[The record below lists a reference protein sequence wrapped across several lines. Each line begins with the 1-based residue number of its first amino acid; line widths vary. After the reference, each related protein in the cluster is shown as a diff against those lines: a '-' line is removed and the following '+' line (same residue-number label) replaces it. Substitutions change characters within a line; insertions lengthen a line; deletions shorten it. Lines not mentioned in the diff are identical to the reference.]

1 MTASFD
7 KQFLSLTGFSPMK
20 WQRRLFKRFVDAG
33 LPDAQDIPTVCDIPT
48 GLGKTSIMVIWLLAL
63 VRQAGSERVRLPRR
77 LVYIVNR
84 RTVVDQATRTV
95 ERMRHRLLEPDKP
108 DWQEHAHTLK
118 GIASALRRLCASE
131 GSPLGVSTLRGELA
145 DNEEWKA
152 DPARPA
158 IVVGTIDM
166 IGSKL
171 LFSGYGDGRYGRT
184 HHAGLIGYDAL
195 IVHDEAHL
203 TPAFNDLLHAVA
215 QEQGREAARVDR
227 PPAVGRPVRV
237 VELSATRRGAAGDP
251 FTLGP
256 EDEGDSIVQERRTAT
271 KRLYLHEAPRDRI
284 AEEVKEQNLGTE
296 KAKKEFEKRV
306 AEWPQAEI
314 VRRAA
319 AHDSSRCKVLIYVRT
334 PDQAQQIAAA
344 LAKAVGGD
352 SDERVALLT
361 GTVRGHERDAL
372 VQSHPVYRALLDPET
387 PVEKSVYLVS
397 TSAGEVG
404 IDLDA
409 DHLVCD
415 PTTLD
420 ALIQRLGRVNRRG
433 GKART
438 AKVDAVR
445 LVENEEK
452 PKEELS
458 EFDRAIVATQAL
470 LEKWV
475 ERSANEYIDV
485 GPQDLRQLLTKESP
499 EAVVAA
505 FSPKAPTALLTDIL
519 LDNWS
524 LTSIDRMPGRP
535 EVAPFLHGLTFDPP
549 ETHVAWRCEVVALY
563 KAGVDEAALRGWFR
577 ACRVEAQERLR
588 DRTDRV
594 KKVLTALLNNL
605 RKKNESLDFPV
616 VLLDERGGTSW
627 SELSA
632 LAAND
637 ANLAYRTIVLPV
649 EAGGLD
655 RNGMLD
661 AKADP
666 SASLALDVA
675 EYNATERRRDR
686 WLHRG
691 SPDGD
696 LFERLVSGQVADAL
710 PEELREKARIP
721 LRQREEG
728 DDEAE
733 TVDLVLLVS
742 PSQSA
747 LENPETTSARQT
759 LEAHTD
765 AIVRHMTRIVD
776 RLGLQEP
783 LRGALIAAARWH
795 DKGKD
800 RAVWQRY
807 ARNAGGTEC
816 LAKAKSYLH
825 PRALGGYRHE
835 FGSLLDALN
844 NAELQ
849 QLPEHDLVLHLI
861 AAHHGWSRPHFEPRS
876 FDSSC
881 TTAANSEAFAEV
893 IRRFGQLQRSYG
905 RWGLA
910 WLESL
915 VRCADIAASREA
927 VASPRGVF
935 DSRELVSEEVRP

>member
-1 MTASFD
+1 MTANFD
-7 KQFLSLTGFSPMK
+7 NQFLSLTGFSPMK
-20 WQRRLFKRFVDAG
+20 WQRRLFERFVNAG
-33 LPDAQDIPTVCDIPT
+33 LPGAQDIPTICDIPT
-48 GLGKTSIMVIWLLAL
+48 GLGKTSVIVIWLLAL
-63 VRQAGSERVRLPRR
+63 VQQAKSSAVRLPRR

-95 ERMRHRLLEPDKP
+95 ELMRHRLLEPDKP
-108 DWQEHAHTLK
+108 DWHEHADTLK
-118 GIASALRRLCASE
+118 GIASALRQLCASE

-158 IVVGTIDM
+158 IVVGTIDV

-203 TPAFNDLLHAVA
+203 TPAFNDLLRAVA
-215 QEQGREAARVDR
+215 REQIREAARAEQ
-227 PPAVGRPVRV
+227 PAPVVRPVRV
-237 VELSATRRGAAGDP
+237 VELSATRRGTEGDP
-251 FTLGP
+251 FTLEP
-256 EDEGDSIVQERRTAT
+256 EDEDDCIVQDRVTAT
-271 KRLYLHEAPRDRI
+271 KRLYLHPVPRDRI
-284 AEEVKEQNLGTE
+284 AEEVEKLHLSEE
-296 KAKKEFEKRV
+296 KAKKEFDKRI
-306 AEWPQAEI
+306 AEWPEAEI

-319 AHDSSRCKVLIYVRT
+319 DHDNSQCKVLIYVRT
-334 PDQAQQIAAA
+334 PDQAQEVA
-344 LAKAVGGD
+344 LALANVLGAD
-352 SDERVALLT
+352 SNERIALLT
-361 GTVRGHERDAL
+361 GTMRGHERDAL
-372 VQSHPVYRALLDPET
+372 VESNPVYRALLDAEI

-415 PTTLD
+415 LTTLD
-420 ALIQRLGRVNRRG
+420 ALIQRIGRVNRRG

-438 AKVDAVR
+438 ARVDVVGLA
-445 LVENEEK
+445 ESEEK
-452 PKEELS
+452 PKDGLS
-458 EFDRAIVATQAL
+458 EFDRAVVATQAL
-470 LEKWV
+470 LKEWMKTSV
-475 ERSANEYIDV
+475 NDYIDV
-485 GPQDLRQLLTKESP
+485 GLQDLRRLFAQTSS
-499 EAVVAA
+499 EAVHAA

-519 LDNWS
+519 LDAWS
-524 LTSIDRMPGRP
+524 LTSIDGMPGRP
-535 EVAPFLHGLTFDPP
+535 EVGPFLHGLTFDPP
-549 ETHVAWRCEVVALY
+549 ETHVVWRCEVFALHE
-563 KAGVDEAALRGWFR
+563 AGVDEPALRDWFR
-577 ACRVEAQERLR
+577 VCRVDARERLR

-594 KKVLTALLNNL
+594 KKVLTDLLKNL
-605 RKKNESLDFPV
+605 RTTNESLDFPV
-616 VLLDERGGTSW
+616 VLLDERGGASW
-627 SELSA
+627 SRLSV

-637 ANLAYRTIVLPV
+637 ANIAYRTVVLPV

-655 RNGMLD
+655 RNGLLD

-675 EYNATERRRDR
+675 EHDATERRRER

-691 SPDGD
+691 SPDGER
-696 LFERLVSGQVADAL
+696 FERLVSGEIADAL
-710 PEELREKARIP
+710 PDELREKERIP
-721 LRQREEG
+721 LRQGEEG

-742 PSQSA
+742 PGQSA
-747 LENPETTSARQT
+747 LQDPETTSVWQT
-759 LEAHTD
+759 LEAHTN
-765 AIVRHMTRIVD
+765 AIVKHMSFIVD
-776 RLGLQEP
+776 RLGIEDP
-783 LRGALIAAARWH
+783 LRAALIAAARWH

-800 RAVWQRY
+800 RPVWQRY
-807 ARNAGGTEC
+807 ARNAGGTEF
-816 LAKAKSYLH
+816 LAKARSYLH

-835 FGSLLDALN
+835 FGSLLDAMN
-844 NAELQ
+844 NTELQ
-849 QLPEHDLVLHLI
+849 QLPERELVLHLI

-881 TTAANSEAFAEV
+881 TTAANSEALSKV
-893 IRRFGQLQRSYG
+893 IRRFGQLQQRYG

-927 VASPRGVF
+927 VASPRTVV
-935 DSRELVSEEVRP
+935 DSREPVLEEVGP

>member
-1 MTASFD
+1 MTVSFD

-63 VRQAGSERVRLPRR
+63 VRQAGGEWVRLPRR

-95 ERMRHRLLEPDKP
+95 ERIRHRLLEPDEP
-108 DWQEHAHTLK
+108 DWQEHADTLK
-118 GIASALRRLCASE
+118 GIASALSRLCASE
-131 GSPLGVSTLRGELA
+131 GSPLGVSTMRGELA

-171 LFSGYGDGRYGRT
+171 LFSGYDDGRYGRT

-203 TPAFNDLLHAVA
+203 TPAFNELLRAVA
-215 QEQGREAARVDR
+215 QEQRREATHVDQ

-237 VELSATRRGAAGDP
+237 VELSATSRGTVGDV
-251 FTLGP
+251 FTMES
-256 EDEGDSIVQERRTAT
+256 EDEDDPIVHERMTAT
-271 KRLYLHEAPRDRI
+271 KRLYLHPALPDS
-284 AEEVKEQNLGTE
+284 
-296 KAKKEFEKRV
+296 V
-306 AEWPQAEI
+306 AGKI
-314 VRRAA
+314 VELSKV
-319 AHDSSRCKVLIYVRT
+319 HEDSRCKVLIYVRN
-334 PDQAQQIAAA
+334 PEQGQQIASA
-344 LAKAVGGD
+344 LAEALDGD
-352 SDERVALLT
+352 DDERVALLT

-372 VQSHPVYRALLDPET
+372 VKSNPVYRALLDPAI
-387 PVEKSVYLVS
+387 SVDRSAYLVS

-433 GKART
+433 GAART
-438 AKVDAVR
+438 ARVDV
-445 LVENEEK
+445 LVEYEEK
-452 PKEELS
+452 PKDGLS
-458 EFDRAIVATQAL
+458 EFDRAIVATQGL
-470 LEKWV
+470 LEEWV
-475 ERSANEYIDV
+475 AGSASDYIAV
-485 GPQDLRQLLTKESP
+485 GPQDLRQLLAGTSSKT
-499 EAVVAA
+499 VQAA

-524 LTSIDRMPGRP
+524 LTSIDNMPGRP

-549 ETHVAWRCEVVALY
+549 ETHVAWRHEVFALY
-563 KAGVDEAALRGWFR
+563 EADADEAALRDWFR
-577 ACRVEAQERLR
+577 ACRIEAQERLR

-594 KKVLTALLNNL
+594 KRVLTSLLKNQRK
-605 RKKNESLDFPV
+605 RKKNESLDLPV
-616 VLLDERGGTSW
+616 VLLDERGSASW
-627 SELSA
+627 SRLSD
-632 LAAND
+632 LAAKD
-637 ANLAYRTIVLPV
+637 ANLAYRTVVLPV

-666 SASLALDVA
+666 SGTRLVLDVA
-675 EYNATERRRDR
+675 EHDATERRRER

-691 SPDGD
+691 SPDVD
-696 LFERLVSGQVADAL
+696 RFERLVSGEVANGL
-710 PEELREKARIP
+710 PKELREKQRIP
-721 LRQREEG
+721 LLQGVEG
-728 DDEAE
+728 DDEAKTE
-733 TVDLVLLVS
+733 DLVLLVS
-742 PSQSA
+742 PGRSA

-765 AIVRHMTRIVD
+765 AIVNHMTRIVD
-776 RLGLQEP
+776 RLGFQEP
-783 LRGALIAAARWH
+783 HRGALIAAARWH

-807 ARNAGGTEC
+807 ARNAGGTEL
-816 LAKAKSYLH
+816 LAKARGYLH

-835 FGSLLDALN
+835 FGSLLDAMN
-844 NAELQ
+844 NAELRRF
-849 QLPEHDLVLHLI
+849 PEHDLVLHLI

-881 TTAANSEAFAEV
+881 TTAANSEAFSGV
-893 IRRFGQLQRSYG
+893 VRRFGQLQQIYG
-905 RWGLA
+905 RWRLA

-927 VASPRGVF
+927 VASPRAAVGT
-935 DSRELVSEEVRP
+935 RERVPEEVRP